1 MSSPDPTSKLEMEMM
16 CLVFIICNQK
26 DRATYGD
33 SDGQN
38 HLVPQQVSKLG
49 NVTPWQTFIY

>member
-49 NVTPWQTFIY
+49 NVTP